1 MTIARLAQPVKQ
13 LAQRDQISHPERA
26 TASSH
31 RHERILITKV
41 RPRPRNRP
49 LPAVLIN
56 EEHRKRRRWLSV
68 LKSRGMAHSN
78 SVREYML
85 TDHGLQVLDGEPVGQ
100 TRTGG
105 GGR

>member
-56 EEHRKRRRWLSV
+56 EEHPILPPRLADRHEHKLAPHPRMERMRHPHSSLPASRSRR
-68 LKSRGMAHSN
+68 SR
-78 SVREYML
+78 
-85 TDHGLQVLDGEPVGQ
+85 Q
-100 TRTGG
+100 
-105 GGR
+105 

>member
-41 RPRPRNRP
+41 
-49 LPAVLIN
+49 LIN
-56 EEHRKRRRWLSV
+56 EEHPILPPRLADRHEHKLAPHPRMERMRHPHSSLPASRSRR
-68 LKSRGMAHSN
+68 SR
-78 SVREYML
+78 
-85 TDHGLQVLDGEPVGQ
+85 Q
-100 TRTGG
+100 
-105 GGR
+105 